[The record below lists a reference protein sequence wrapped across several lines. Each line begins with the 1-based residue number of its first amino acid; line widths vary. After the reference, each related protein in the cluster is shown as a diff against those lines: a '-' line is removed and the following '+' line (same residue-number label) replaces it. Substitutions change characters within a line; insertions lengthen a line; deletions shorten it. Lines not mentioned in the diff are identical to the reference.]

1 MAVSLTGKME
11 ESLEYSNDD
20 KRRDSR
26 LVECLHSFRSKR
38 SRSVATYATR
48 SVLDRDARKERK
60 CKKFVDEG
68 LKMGRESARVLS
80 WKCQATINELR
91 GTGYA

>member
-1 MAVSLTGKME
+1 MAGKIK
-11 ESLEYSNDD
+11 ESLEYSNND

-26 LVECLHSFRSKR
+26 LVEYLRSFRLKR
-38 SRSVATYATR
+38 SCSVATYAIR
-48 SVLDRDARKERK
+48 SVLDRNAGKERK

>member
-1 MAVSLTGKME
+1 ML
-11 ESLEYSNDD
+11 
-20 KRRDSR
+20 R
-26 LVECLHSFRSKR
+26 SFRSKR
-38 SRSVATYATR
+38 SCSVATYAIG
-48 SVLDRDARKERK
+48 SVLDRNARKERK

>member
-1 MAVSLTGKME
+1 MTI
-11 ESLEYSNDD
+11 NDET
-20 KRRDSR
+20 RDS
-26 LVECLHSFRSKR
+26 S
-38 SRSVATYATR
+38 SVCIVSDQRDRVLLRRIR
-48 SVLDRDARKERK
+48 SVLDRNARKERK